1 MEGQIN
7 RNDPTLN
14 VDRTICEQIVAS
26 ALASG
31 YKISVHDEEAEVL
44 NKSIDQS
51 EIVESMFG
59 TDMETLVFFNDQ
71 NRIVGSM
78 VLVYGNDP
86 GDVIS
91 DYSATASMEALYA
104 NVAAHF
110 PGILAV

>member
-14 VDRTICEQIVAS
+14 VDRSICEQIVAS
-26 ALASG
+26 ALACG
-31 YKISVHDEEAEVL
+31 YRISVHDEESEVL
-44 NKSIDQS
+44 NKSSDPA
-51 EIVESMFG
+51 EIVENMFG
-59 TDMETLVFFNDQ
+59 TDMDTLVFFNGQ

-104 NVAAHF
+104 SVAAHF
-110 PGILAV
+110 PGILAI